1 MLCFRE
7 RCCSILFPYL
17 LKTIKCGMAPIPIVG
32 PSTTLTLS
40 CCTLSIKL
48 RFINTVSLG
57 LISFPN
63 FLGLFNSLPKL
74 LLGFSEMFPLT
85 PR

>member
-1 MLCFRE
+1 
-7 RCCSILFPYL
+7 
-17 LKTIKCGMAPIPIVG
+17 
-32 PSTTLTLS
+32 LTLS
-40 CCTLSIKL
+40 CCSLSIKL

-74 LLGFSEMFPLT
+74 LLGFLEMFPLT